1 MPGPAP
7 APTSTIPTSPN
18 PAVSQFLT
26 EPAPSLEGVE
36 PEPEGPEAV
45 SHVSGEK
52 VIEPT
57 TDLSAIG
64 GPEGNKYGQMLE
76 AALEAANNAA
86 PVVTNPAA
94 ASTPAVPNAPEIN
107 GVPEMNYM
115 PMPGDQIL
123 PPPPTPPIN
132 MANVAAPGPNMGIPP
147 IQPIQPAA
155 PVQAPAPTPLG
166 PQPAMQ
172 DQIYAPQ
179 AADPSA
185 FKIPGM

>member
-1 MPGPAP
+1 VP
-7 APTSTIPTSPN
+7 PTNPN
-18 PAVSQFLT
+18 PAVAQFLT
-26 EPAPSLEGVE
+26 EPAPLEG
-36 PEPEGPEAV
+36 EGPESERPEAI
-45 SHVSGEK
+45 SHVGGEK

-76 AALEAANNAA
+76 AALEAANNAV
-86 PVVTNPAA
+86 PVTTNPAV

-132 MANVAAPGPNMGIPP
+132 MANVAAPDPNMGLPP

-155 PVQAPAPTPLG
+155 PVQAPAPSPLG